1 MADFILKE
9 PLVFT
14 DGTGF
19 DINPNTEIFAK
30 TSGIEVVF
38 SIGQDVSTSS
48 NVEFADLTLTDKLTL
63 DNDTFIIRKNIITG
77 SFTHTGN
84 LITAV
89 GETFTHNGH
98 MSVGNI
104 LTAEKILS
112 EITQSATFF
121 ESGSTLFGNSLD
133 DIHSRTGS
141 LSISG
146 SSMAI
151 NYGSVTEISND
162 TTLADEGTTSVLTE
176 NAFKTYF
183 SDQTTNFQRYQR
195 KSFAHTGSFIS
206 VSTASFAAVTASAP
220 SGFTST
226 SENDFMFFINGQIM
240 EHDAIT
246 IEQSGS
252 EFLVQVDNDGIGYD
266 LKSSDEIVAF
276 GKFDNTY
283 YLDFDGAN
291 DEVTTN
297 FSGSSVRPL
306 NKTYSFWY
314 KSTTTGKNRS
324 VFGYGGEKKGA
335 FTPNFNAGRPLMW
348 NGNNW
353 YVYWEDTSAQDDGE
367 WHHWLLYNDV
377 KTIVDSKLYVD
388 GVLQTVNQ
396 YKTSGTVSNLLNQNQ
411 PLTIGSYKN
420 NSTATGVHFEG
431 GIREF
436 AVFSGDKTSN
446 AIKYYNS
453 GSAYDLTSESDLQGY
468 WKMNKGSGTTVTDL
482 SGEGNDGT
490 INGATWDYVV

>member
-84 LITAV
+84 LITSV
-89 GETFTHNGH
+89 DETFTHNGH

-240 EHDAIT
+240 EHDALT

-283 YLDFDGAN
+283 YLDFDGTN

-297 FSGSSVRPL
+297 FSGSSARPL

-335 FTPNFNAGRPLMW
+335 FTPNFNSGRPLMW

-353 YVYWEDTSAQDDGE
+353 YVYWDDTSAQDDGE
-367 WHHWLLYNDV
+367 WHHWMVFNDV
-377 KTIVDSKLYVD
+377 ESIVDSKLYVD
-388 GVLQTVNQ
+388 GTLIDINQTR
-396 YKTSGTVSNLLNQNQ
+396 TTGTISNLQNQTQ
-411 PLTIGSYKN
+411 PLTIGSFRN
-420 NSTATGVHFEG
+420 NSTNAGYHFEG
-431 GIREF
+431 SIREF

-446 AIKYYNS
+446 ASIFYN
-453 GSAYDLTSESDLQGY
+453 GGIPYDLSDEADLQGY
-468 WKMNKGSGTTVTDL
+468 WQMNEGSGTTVADL

-490 INGATWDYVV
+490 IDGATWDYLV

>member
-89 GETFTHNGH
+89 GETFTHKGH

-252 EFLVQVDNDGIGYD
+252 EFLVQVNNNSIGYD
-266 LKSSDEIVAF
+266 LKNSDEIVAF
-276 GKFDNTY
+276 GKFDNSY
-283 YLDFDGAN
+283 YLDFDGLTN
-291 DEVTTN
+291 EVTTN
-297 FSGSSVRPL
+297 FSGSNATPL

-314 KSTTTGKNRS
+314 KSTTTARNYS
-324 VFGYGGEKKGA
+324 VFAYGDRKRGG
-335 FTPNFNAGRPLMW
+335 FTPNFSSSRPLIW

-353 YVYWEDTSAQDDGE
+353 YVYWDDTSAQDDGE
-367 WHHWLLYNDV
+367 WHHWMVFNDV
-377 KTIVDSKLYVD
+377 ESIVDSKLYVD
-388 GVLQTVNQ
+388 GTLIDINQTR
-396 YKTSGTVSNLLNQNQ
+396 TTGTVSNLQNQTQ
-411 PLTIGSYKN
+411 PLTIGSFRN
-420 NSTATGVHFEG
+420 NSTNAGYHFEG
-431 GIREF
+431 SIREF

-446 AIKYYNS
+446 ASIFYNGGIS
-453 GSAYDLTSESDLQGY
+453 YDLSDEADLQGY
-468 WKMNKGSGTTVTDL
+468 WQMNEGSGTTVADL

-490 INGATWDYVV
+490 IDGATWDYLV

>member
-1 MADFILKE
+1 MADLILKR
-9 PLVFT
+9 PLVFN

-30 TSGIEVVF
+30 SSIEIIF
-38 SIGQDVSTSS
+38 SIDQVVSTSS
-48 NVEFADLTLTDKLTL
+48 NVEFADITLTDKLTL
-63 DNDTFIIRKNIITG
+63 DDDTFIIRKNVITG

-84 LITAV
+84 LITSIDEAFV
-89 GETFTHNGH
+89 HNGN
-98 MSVGNI
+98 MTVGNI
-104 LTAEKILS
+104 LIAEKIIS
-112 EITQSATFF
+112 EVTQSATFF
-121 ESGSTLFGNSLD
+121 ESGSTLFGDSLD

-146 SSMAI
+146 SSI
-151 NYGSVTEISND
+151 SLNYGSVTEISND
-162 TTLADEGTTSVLTE
+162 TTLADEGSTSIVTE

-220 SGFTST
+220 SGFTAT
-226 SENDFMFFINGQIM
+226 SENDFIFFNNGQIM

-252 EFLVQVDNDGIGYD
+252 EFLVQVNNNSIGYD
-266 LKSSDEIVAF
+266 LKNSDEIVAF

-283 YLDFDGAN
+283 YLDFDGSN

-314 KSTTTGKNRS
+314 KSTETARNYS
-324 VFGYGGEKKGA
+324 VFGYGGNKNGT
-335 FTPNFNAGRPLMW
+335 FTPNFNAGRPLIW

-353 YVYWEDTSAQDDGE
+353 YVYWDDTSAQDDGE
-367 WHHWLLYNDV
+367 WHHWMVFNDV
-377 KTIVDSKLYVD
+377 ESIVDSKLYVD
-388 GVLQTVNQ
+388 GTLIDINETR
-396 YKTSGTVSNLLNQNQ
+396 TSGTVSNLNNQSQ
-411 PLTIGSYKN
+411 PLTIGSYRN
-420 NSTATGVHFEG
+420 NSTNAGHHFEG
-431 GIREF
+431 SIREF

-446 AIKYYNS
+446 ASIFYN
-453 GSAYDLTSESDLQGY
+453 GGIPYDLSDETDLQGY
-468 WKMNKGSGTTVTDL
+468 WQMNEGSGTTVADL
-482 SGEGNDGT
+482 SGEGNVGT
-490 INGATWDYVV
+490 IDGATWELFI

>member
-84 LITAV
+84 LITSV
-89 GETFTHNGH
+89 DETFTHNGH

-252 EFLVQVDNDGIGYD
+252 EFLVQVNNNSIGYD
-266 LKSSDEIVAF
+266 LKNSDEIVAF
-276 GKFDNTY
+276 GKFDNSY
-283 YLDFDGAN
+283 YLDFDGLTN
-291 DEVTTN
+291 EVTTN
-297 FSGSSVRPL
+297 FSGSNATPL

-314 KSTTTGKNRS
+314 KSTTTARNYS
-324 VFGYGGEKKGA
+324 VFAYGDRKRGG
-335 FTPNFNAGRPLMW
+335 FTPNFSSSRPLIW

-431 GIREF
+431 SIREF
-436 AVFSGDKTSN
+436 AVFSGDKTGN
-446 AIKYYNS
+446 ATIYYNN
-453 GSAYDLTSESDLQGY
+453 GLPYDLSDEADLQGY
-468 WKMNKGSGTTVTDL
+468 WKMNEGLGTTVADS

>member
-84 LITAV
+84 LITSV
-89 GETFTHNGH
+89 DETFTHNGH

-206 VSTASFAAVTASAP
+206 VRTASFAAVTASAP
-220 SGFTST
+220 SGFTAT
-226 SENDFMFFINGQIM
+226 SENDFIFFNNGQIM

-252 EFLVQVDNDGIGYD
+252 EFLVQVNNNSIGYD
-266 LKSSDEIVAF
+266 LKNSDEIVAF
-276 GKFDNTY
+276 GKFDNSY
-283 YLDFDGAN
+283 YLDFDGLTN
-291 DEVTTN
+291 EVTTN
-297 FSGSSVRPL
+297 FSGSNATPL

-314 KSTTTGKNRS
+314 KSTTTARNYS
-324 VFGYGGEKKGA
+324 VFAYGDRKRGG
-335 FTPNFNAGRPLMW
+335 FTPNFSSSRPLIW

-388 GVLQTVNQ
+388 GVLQTVYQ
-396 YKTSGTVSNLLNQNQ
+396 YRTSGTVSNLLNQNQ

-431 GIREF
+431 SIREF
-436 AVFSGDKTSN
+436 AVFSGDKTGN
-446 AIKYYNS
+446 ATIYYNN
-453 GSAYDLTSESDLQGY
+453 GLPYDLSDEADLQGY
-468 WKMNKGSGTTVTDL
+468 WKMNEGLGTTVADS

>member
-1 MADFILKE
+1 MANFILKR
-9 PLVFT
+9 PLVFN

-30 TSGIEVVF
+30 SSIEIIF
-38 SIGQDVSTSS
+38 SIDQAVSTSS
-48 NVEFADLTLTDKLTL
+48 NVEFADITLTDKLTL
-63 DNDTFIIRKNIITG
+63 DNDTFIIRKNVITG

-84 LITAV
+84 IITSND
-89 GETFTHNGH
+89 FIHNGD
-98 MSVGNI
+98 MTVGNI
-104 LTAEKILS
+104 LTAEKIIS
-112 EITQSATFF
+112 EVTQSATFF
-121 ESGSTLFGNSLD
+121 ESGSTLFGDSLD

-146 SSMAI
+146 SSI
-151 NYGSVTEISND
+151 SLNYDSVTEISND
-162 TTLADEGTTSVLTE
+162 TTLADEDSTSIVTE

-220 SGFTST
+220 SGFTAT
-226 SENDFMFFINGQIM
+226 SENDFIFFNNGQIM

-252 EFLVQVDNDGIGYD
+252 EFLVQVNNNSIGYD
-266 LKSSDEIVAF
+266 LKNSDEIVAF

-283 YLDFDGAN
+283 YLDFDGSN

-314 KSTTTGKNRS
+314 KSTETARNYS
-324 VFGYGGEKKGA
+324 VFGYGGNKNGA
-335 FTPNFNAGRPLMW
+335 FTPNFNAGRPLIW

-353 YVYWEDTSAQDDGE
+353 YVYWDDTSAQDDGE
-367 WHHWLLYNDV
+367 WHHWMVFNDV
-377 KTIVDSKLYVD
+377 ESIVDSKLYVD
-388 GVLQTVNQ
+388 GTLIDINETR
-396 YKTSGTVSNLLNQNQ
+396 TSGTVSNLNNQSQ
-411 PLTIGSYKN
+411 PLTIGSYRN
-420 NSTATGVHFEG
+420 NSTNAGHHFEG
-431 GIREF
+431 SIREF

-446 AIKYYNS
+446 ASIFYN
-453 GSAYDLTSESDLQGY
+453 GGIPYDLSDETDLQGY
-468 WKMNKGSGTTVTDL
+468 WQMNEGSGTTVADL

-490 INGATWDYVV
+490 IDGATWELFI

>member
-1 MADFILKE
+1 MADFILKR
-9 PLVFT
+9 PLVFN

-30 TSGIEVVF
+30 SSIEITF
-38 SIGQDVSTSS
+38 SIDQAVSTSS
-48 NVEFADLTLTDKLTL
+48 NVEFADITLTDKLTL
-63 DNDTFIIRKNIITG
+63 DNDTFIIRKNVITG

-84 LITAV
+84 LITSIDEV
-89 GETFTHNGH
+89 FVHNGN
-98 MSVGNI
+98 MTVGNI

-112 EITQSATFF
+112 EVTQSATFF
-121 ESGSTLFGNSLD
+121 ESGSTLFGDSLD

-146 SSMAI
+146 SSIAI

-162 TTLADEGTTSVLTE
+162 TTLADEGTTSIVTE

-220 SGFTST
+220 SGFTAT
-226 SENDFMFFINGQIM
+226 SENDFIFFNNGQIM

-252 EFLVQVDNDGIGYD
+252 EFLVQLNNNSIGYD
-266 LKSSDEIVAF
+266 LKNSDEIVAF
-276 GKFDNTY
+276 GKFDNSY
-283 YLDFDGAN
+283 YLDFDGLTN
-291 DEVTTN
+291 EVTTN
-297 FSGSSVRPL
+297 FSGSNATPL

-314 KSTTTGKNRS
+314 KSTTTARNYS
-324 VFGYGGEKKGA
+324 VFAYGDRKRGG
-335 FTPNFNAGRPLMW
+335 FTPNFSSNRPLIW

-431 GIREF
+431 SIREF
-436 AVFSGDKTSN
+436 AVFSGDKTGN
-446 AIKYYNS
+446 ATIYYNN
-453 GSAYDLTSESDLQGY
+453 GLPYDLSDEADLQGY
-468 WKMNKGSGTTVTDL
+468 WKMNEGLGTTVADS

>member
-1 MADFILKE
+1 
-9 PLVFT
+9 
-14 DGTGF
+14 
-19 DINPNTEIFAK
+19 
-30 TSGIEVVF
+30 
-38 SIGQDVSTSS
+38 
-48 NVEFADLTLTDKLTL
+48 
-63 DNDTFIIRKNIITG
+63 
-77 SFTHTGN
+77 
-84 LITAV
+84 
-89 GETFTHNGH
+89 
-98 MSVGNI
+98 
-104 LTAEKILS
+104 
-112 EITQSATFF
+112 
-121 ESGSTLFGNSLD
+121 
-133 DIHSRTGS
+133 
-141 LSISG
+141 
-146 SSMAI
+146 MAI

-353 YVYWEDTSAQDDGE
+353 YVYWDDTSAQDDGE
-367 WHHWLLYNDV
+367 WHHWMVFNDV
-377 KTIVDSKLYVD
+377 ESIVDSKLYVD
-388 GVLQTVNQ
+388 GTLIDINQTR
-396 YKTSGTVSNLLNQNQ
+396 TTGTISNLQNQTQ
-411 PLTIGSYKN
+411 PLTIGSFRN
-420 NSTATGVHFEG
+420 NSTNAGYHFEG
-431 GIREF
+431 SIREF

-446 AIKYYNS
+446 ATIYYNN
-453 GSAYDLTSESDLQGY
+453 GIPYDVSNEPDLQGY
-468 WKMNKGSGTTVTDL
+468 WQMNEGSGTTVADL
-482 SGEGNDGT
+482 SGEGNNGT
-490 INGATWDYVV
+490 IDGATWDYLV

>member
-1 MADFILKE
+1 MPNYILKS
-9 PLVFT
+9 PLVLQQ
-14 DGTGF
+14 GTGF
-19 DINPNTEIFAK
+19 TISD
-30 TSGIEVVF
+30 TSELFVKERTTITL
-38 SIGQDVSTSS
+38 SIPQSVASS
-48 NVEFADLTLTDKLTL
+48 SVVEFNQLTSTATVIIDDSDLVLKTGGMIASLTQSGNFGIDGGTTIAGDFTTQGTITAESLTAERTGSATIFKSGSTAFGDTL
-63 DNDTFIIRKNIITG
+63 DDNHERSGSASITG
-77 SFTHTGN
+77 SWG
-84 LITAV
+84 L
-89 GETFTHNGH
+89 
-98 MSVGNI
+98 
-104 LTAEKILS
+104 
-112 EITQSATFF
+112 
-121 ESGSTLFGNSLD
+121 NSF
-133 DIHSRTGS
+133 DIS
-141 LSISG
+141 
-146 SSMAI
+146 
-151 NYGSVTEISND
+151 EISND
-162 TTLADEGTTSVLTE
+162 TTMGGGSATNTFTE
-176 NAFKTYF
+176 NAVKTYIAN
-183 SDQTTNFQRYQR
+183 QTNNFQRYQR
-195 KSFAHTGSFIS
+195 KSFAHTGSFIR

-283 YLDFDGAN
+283 YLDFDGTN

-335 FTPNFNAGRPLMW
+335 FTPNFNNNRPLMW

-353 YVYWEDTSAQDDGE
+353 YVYWDDTSAQDDGE
-367 WHHWLLYNDV
+367 WHHWMVFNDV
-377 KTIVDSKLYVD
+377 ESIVDSKLYVD
-388 GVLQTVNQ
+388 GTLIDINQTR
-396 YKTSGTVSNLLNQNQ
+396 TTGTISNLQNQTQ
-411 PLTIGSYKN
+411 PLTIGSFRYNSN
-420 NSTATGVHFEG
+420 NAGYHFEG
-431 GIREF
+431 SIREF

-446 AIKYYNS
+446 ASIFYNGGIS
-453 GSAYDLTSESDLQGY
+453 YDLSDEADLQGY
-468 WKMNKGSGTTVTDL
+468 WQMNEGSGTTVADL

-490 INGATWDYVV
+490 IDGATWDYLV

>member
-1 MADFILKE
+1 MADFILKR
-9 PLVFT
+9 PLVFN

-30 TSGIEVVF
+30 SSIEITF
-38 SIGQDVSTSS
+38 SIDQAVSTSS
-48 NVEFADLTLTDKLTL
+48 NVEFADITLTDKLTL
-63 DNDTFIIRKNIITG
+63 DNDTFIIRKNVITG

-84 LITAV
+84 LITSIDEAFV
-89 GETFTHNGH
+89 HNGN
-98 MSVGNI
+98 MTVGNI

-112 EITQSATFF
+112 EVTQSATFF
-121 ESGSTLFGNSLD
+121 ESGSTLFGDSLD

-146 SSMAI
+146 SSIAI

-162 TTLADEGTTSVLTE
+162 TTLADEGTTSIVTE

-220 SGFTST
+220 SGFTAT
-226 SENDFMFFINGQIM
+226 SENDFIFFNNGQIM

-252 EFLVQVDNDGIGYD
+252 EFLVQVNNNSIGYD
-266 LKSSDEIVAF
+266 LKDSDEIVAF

-283 YLDFDGAN
+283 YLDFDGSN

-314 KSTTTGKNRS
+314 KSTETDRNYS
-324 VFGYGGEKKGA
+324 VFGYGANKKGT
-335 FTPNFNAGRPLMW
+335 FTPNFNAGRPLIW
-348 NGNNW
+348 NGSNW
-353 YVYWEDTSAQDDGE
+353 YVYWDDTSAQDDGE
-367 WHHWLLYNDV
+367 WHHWMVYNDV
-377 KTIVDSKLYVD
+377 ETIVDSKLYVD
-388 GVLQTVNQ
+388 GTLIDINETR
-396 YKTSGTVSNLLNQNQ
+396 TSGTVSNLQDQTQ
-411 PLTIGSYKN
+411 PLTIGSYRN
-420 NSTATGVHFEG
+420 NSTNASHHFEG
-431 GIREF
+431 SIREF

-446 AIKYYNS
+446 ASIFYN
-453 GSAYDLTSESDLQGY
+453 GGIPYDLSDEADLQGY
-468 WKMNKGSGTTVTDL
+468 WQMNEGSGTTVADL

-490 INGATWDYVV
+490 IDGATWELFI

>member
-1 MADFILKE
+1 MADFILKR
-9 PLVFT
+9 PLVFN

-30 TSGIEVVF
+30 SSIEIIF
-38 SIGQDVSTSS
+38 SIDQVVSTSS
-48 NVEFADLTLTDKLTL
+48 NVEFADITLTDKLTL
-63 DNDTFIIRKNIITG
+63 DDDTFIIRKNVITG

-84 LITAV
+84 LITSIDEAFV
-89 GETFTHNGH
+89 HNGN
-98 MSVGNI
+98 MTVGNI
-104 LTAEKILS
+104 LIAEKIIS
-112 EITQSATFF
+112 EVTQSATFF
-121 ESGSTLFGNSLD
+121 ESGSTLFGDSLD

-146 SSMAI
+146 SSI
-151 NYGSVTEISND
+151 SLNYGSVTEISND
-162 TTLADEGTTSVLTE
+162 TTLADEGSTSIVTE

-220 SGFTST
+220 SGFTAT
-226 SENDFMFFINGQIM
+226 SENDFIFFNNGQIM

-252 EFLVQVDNDGIGYD
+252 EFLVQVNNNSIGYD
-266 LKSSDEIVAF
+266 LKNSDEIVAF

-283 YLDFDGAN
+283 YLDFDGSN

-314 KSTTTGKNRS
+314 KSTETARNYS
-324 VFGYGGEKKGA
+324 VFGYGGNKNGT
-335 FTPNFNAGRPLMW
+335 FTPNFNAGRPLIW

-353 YVYWEDTSAQDDGE
+353 YVYWDDTSAQDDGE
-367 WHHWLLYNDV
+367 WHHWMVFNDV
-377 KTIVDSKLYVD
+377 ESIVDSKLYVD
-388 GVLQTVNQ
+388 GTLIDINETR
-396 YKTSGTVSNLLNQNQ
+396 TSGTVSNLNNQSQ
-411 PLTIGSYKN
+411 PLTIGSYRN
-420 NSTATGVHFEG
+420 NSTNASHHFEG
-431 GIREF
+431 SIREF

-446 AIKYYNS
+446 ASIFYN
-453 GSAYDLTSESDLQGY
+453 GGIPYDLSDEADLQGY
-468 WKMNKGSGTTVTDL
+468 WQMNEGSGTTVADL
-482 SGEGNDGT
+482 SGEGNVGT
-490 INGATWDYVV
+490 IDGATWELFI

>member
-1 MADFILKE
+1 MADFILKR
-9 PLVFT
+9 PLVFK

-19 DINPNTEIFAK
+19 DVNPNTEIFAE
-30 TSGIEVVF
+30 SSIEIIF
-38 SIGQDVSTSS
+38 SIDQEISTSS
-48 NVEFADLTLTDKLTL
+48 NVEFADVTLTDKLTL
-63 DNDTFIIRKNIITG
+63 DDDTFIIRKNVITG

-84 LITAV
+84 LITSIDEAFV
-89 GETFTHNGH
+89 HNGN
-98 MSVGNI
+98 MTVGNI
-104 LTAEKILS
+104 LTAEKIIS
-112 EITQSATFF
+112 EVTQSATFF
-121 ESGSTLFGNSLD
+121 ESGSTLFGDSLD

-146 SSMAI
+146 SSI
-151 NYGSVTEISND
+151 SLNYGSVTEISND
-162 TTLADEGTTSVLTE
+162 TTLADEGSTSIVTE

-220 SGFTST
+220 SGFTAT
-226 SENDFMFFINGQIM
+226 SENDFIFFNNGQIM

-252 EFLVQVDNDGIGYD
+252 EFLVQVNNNSIGYD
-266 LKSSDEIVAF
+266 LKNSDEIVAF

-283 YLDFDGAN
+283 YLDFDGSN

-314 KSTTTGKNRS
+314 KSTETARNYS
-324 VFGYGGEKKGA
+324 VFGYGGNKNGT
-335 FTPNFNAGRPLMW
+335 FTPNFNAGRPLIW

-353 YVYWEDTSAQDDGE
+353 YVYWDDTSAQDDGE
-367 WHHWLLYNDV
+367 WHHWMVFNDV
-377 KTIVDSKLYVD
+377 ESIVDSKLYVD
-388 GVLQTVNQ
+388 GTLIDINETR
-396 YKTSGTVSNLLNQNQ
+396 TSGTVSNLNNQSQ
-411 PLTIGSYKN
+411 PLTIGSYRN
-420 NSTATGVHFEG
+420 NSTNAGHHFEG
-431 GIREF
+431 SIREF

-446 AIKYYNS
+446 ASIFYN
-453 GSAYDLTSESDLQGY
+453 GGIPYDLSDEADLQGY
-468 WKMNKGSGTTVTDL
+468 WQMNEGSGTTVADL

-490 INGATWDYVV
+490 IDGATWELFI

>member
-1 MADFILKE
+1 MADFILKR
-9 PLVFT
+9 PLVFN

-30 TSGIEVVF
+30 SSIEIIF
-38 SIGQDVSTSS
+38 SIGQEISTSS
-48 NVEFADLTLTDKLTL
+48 NVEFADVTLTDKLTL
-63 DNDTFIIRKNIITG
+63 DDDTFIIRKNVITG

-84 LITAV
+84 LITSIDEAFV
-89 GETFTHNGH
+89 HNGN
-98 MSVGNI
+98 MTVGNI
-104 LTAEKILS
+104 LIAEKIIS
-112 EITQSATFF
+112 EVTQSATFF
-121 ESGSTLFGNSLD
+121 ESGSTLFGDSLD

-146 SSMAI
+146 SSI
-151 NYGSVTEISND
+151 SLNYGSVTEISND
-162 TTLADEGTTSVLTE
+162 TTLADEGSTSIVTE

-220 SGFTST
+220 SGFTAT
-226 SENDFMFFINGQIM
+226 SENDFIFFNNGQIM

-252 EFLVQVDNDGIGYD
+252 EFLVQVNNNSIGYD
-266 LKSSDEIVAF
+266 LKNSDEIVAF

-283 YLDFDGAN
+283 YLDFDGSN

-314 KSTTTGKNRS
+314 KSTETARNYS
-324 VFGYGGEKKGA
+324 VFGYGGNKNGT
-335 FTPNFNAGRPLMW
+335 FTPNFNAGRPLIW

-353 YVYWEDTSAQDDGE
+353 YVYWDDTSAQDDGE
-367 WHHWLLYNDV
+367 WHHWMVFNDV
-377 KTIVDSKLYVD
+377 ESIVDSKLYVD
-388 GVLQTVNQ
+388 GTLIDINETR
-396 YKTSGTVSNLLNQNQ
+396 TSGTVSNLNNQSQ
-411 PLTIGSYKN
+411 PLTIGSYRN
-420 NSTATGVHFEG
+420 NSTNAGHHFEG
-431 GIREF
+431 SIREF

-446 AIKYYNS
+446 ASIFYN
-453 GSAYDLTSESDLQGY
+453 GGIPYDLSDETDLQGY
-468 WKMNKGSGTTVTDL
+468 WQMNEGSGTTVADL
-482 SGEGNDGT
+482 SGEGNVGT
-490 INGATWDYVV
+490 IDGATWELFI